1 MVLIYTVKLYLQNE
15 TKFTLSYTQLRIDKA
30 YLASTHDNYS

>member
-1 MVLIYTVKLYLQNE
+1 MVLIYTVKLYLKNE